1 MNFEPQMAA
10 MTWAAAKSVAQAEKS
25 LSGIGRVHAGLAR
38 GPAGQTLMKTLLIAL
53 FIGATATTA
62 HATHLLHKLPADV
75 AETIQRD
82 CKQRWPNSAFDAG
95 ACVDQEAEVWLDAQQ
110 KGELPKF
117 QPPAPD
123 LLGKSPDLLIRPTPE
138 DSQ

>member
-1 MNFEPQMAA
+1 M
-10 MTWAAAKSVAQAEKS
+10 KR
-25 LSGIGRVHAGLAR
+25 LLA
-38 GPAGQTLMKTLLIAL
+38 AL

-62 HATHLLHKLPADV
+62 QATHLLHKLPADV
-75 AETIQRD
+75 AEDIQHD
-82 CKQRWPNSAFDAG
+82 CQQRWPNSAFDAG
-95 ACVDQEAEVWLDAQQ
+95 ACVDQEAEVWLEAQQ

>member
-1 MNFEPQMAA
+1 
-10 MTWAAAKSVAQAEKS
+10 
-25 LSGIGRVHAGLAR
+25 
-38 GPAGQTLMKTLLIAL
+38 MKRLLIAL
-53 FIGATATTA
+53 AIGATATTA
-62 HATHLLHKLPADV
+62 QATHLLHKLPADV
-75 AETIQRD
+75 AENIQRD
-82 CKQRWPNSAFDAG
+82 CQRSWPNSAFDAG
-95 ACVDQEAEVWLDAQQ
+95 ACVDQEAEVWLEAQQ